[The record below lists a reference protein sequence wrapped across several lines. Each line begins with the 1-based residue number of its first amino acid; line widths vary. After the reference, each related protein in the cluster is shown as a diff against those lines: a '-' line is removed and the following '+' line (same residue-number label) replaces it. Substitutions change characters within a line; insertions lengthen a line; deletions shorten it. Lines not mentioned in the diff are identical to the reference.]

1 MGKSTRRARGRARAR
16 QSART
21 GALEV
26 FVRPQQTLAGRVV
39 GWLIRARAEIFL
51 LGCLACG
58 GWWLSSL
65 MAAWLLITALCA
77 VLALVLVVPAIRLY
91 LTRRFW
97 CVLTRHRV
105 KACFEQTR
113 TMTHDGRMPWLMW
126 SRPTPVG
133 ERIRVW
139 LPAGLSIN
147 DLERVTENL
156 AGACYAQTARI
167 ERGKRAFMASILIVR
182 RDTLA
187 GDDIAPEVLG
197 HIDGYDTTPDD
208 LDRDTVVPLPSRD
221 DVLAEVT
228 DITPSATA
236 SEVAK
241 PIEQH
246 TNRVDRGAAARRLR
260 STSASTETES
270 ALRGINGMDVTDYV

>member
-26 FVRPQQTLAGRVV
+26 FVRPQQTLAGRIV
-39 GWLIRARAEIFL
+39 GWLIRLRAEIFV
-51 LGCLACG
+51 LGCLVLG
-58 GWWLSSL
+58 WWWLSSL
-65 MAAWLLITALCA
+65 MPAWLLVTALCA
-77 VLALVLVVPAIRLY
+77 VTALMVVVPVIRHY

-105 KACFEQTR
+105 QACFEQTR
-113 TMTHDGRMPWLMW
+113 TMTHDGRMPWLVW

-133 ERIRVW
+133 ERVRVW
-139 LPAGLSIN
+139 LPAGLSVN

-167 ERGKRAFMASILIVR
+167 ERGTRAFMASILIVR

-197 HIDGYDTTPDD
+197 HIDGYDTTPES
-208 LDRDTVVPLPSRD
+208 DRDTVVPLPSRD

-228 DITPSATA
+228 DLTPSASA
-236 SEVAK
+236 SEVAT
-241 PIEQH
+241 PIERH
-246 TNRVDRGAAARRLR
+246 ARADRGDAARRPR
-260 STSASTETES
+260 RTPES
-270 ALRGINGMDVTDYV
+270 SEANSSLRGFNGMDVSDYV